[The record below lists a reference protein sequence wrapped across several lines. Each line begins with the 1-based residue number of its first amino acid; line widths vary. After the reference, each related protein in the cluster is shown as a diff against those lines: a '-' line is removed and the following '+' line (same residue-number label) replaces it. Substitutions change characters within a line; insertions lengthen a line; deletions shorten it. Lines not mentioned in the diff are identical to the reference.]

1 MREAHVF
8 TRTLVPRAALR
19 YAPRAMVVTGV
30 EIDKKIR
37 AAKARLKGQRDGV
50 QERQALHDLACWLG
64 LRDLYRTTVHARFD
78 LDETRQV
85 SLAVA
90 VAYAKLLRGRP
101 TRKLWAQI
109 HEAKR
114 VRVDLPAGAG

>member
-1 MREAHVF
+1 
-8 TRTLVPRAALR
+8 
-19 YAPRAMVVTGV
+19 MVVTGV

-50 QERQALHDLACWLG
+50 RERQALHDLACWLG
-64 LRDLYRTTVHARFD
+64 LRDLYRATVHARFD

-114 VRVDLPAGAG
+114 VRVDLPVVAG